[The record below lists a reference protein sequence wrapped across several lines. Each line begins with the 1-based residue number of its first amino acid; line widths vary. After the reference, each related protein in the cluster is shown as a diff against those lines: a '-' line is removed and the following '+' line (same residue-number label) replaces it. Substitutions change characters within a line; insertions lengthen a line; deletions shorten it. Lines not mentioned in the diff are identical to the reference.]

1 MFMHSATPAILLA
14 ALSLPSAMAAQC
26 SAVGQYSTNSAGFGS
41 GGNTISNGGSLKLY
55 DADSNEIGAYD
66 GDKSVCSDL
75 ITFGSDSLDDTFS
88 WGAACGGSGLS
99 GCHGAYA
106 TQTHIEGEEPTSDT
120 NFYGVGESVE
130 SECIVYFD
138 C

>member
-1 MFMHSATPAILLA
+1 MFMHSAIPAMLLA

-41 GGNTISNGGSLKLY
+41 GGNTIANGGSLKLY
-55 DADSNEIGAYD
+55 DADDNEIGAYD

-88 WGAACGGSGLS
+88 WGAACGGSGLR
-99 GCHGAYA
+99 
-106 TQTHIEGEEPTSDT
+106 
-120 NFYGVGESVE
+120 
-130 SECIVYFD
+130 
-138 C
+138 